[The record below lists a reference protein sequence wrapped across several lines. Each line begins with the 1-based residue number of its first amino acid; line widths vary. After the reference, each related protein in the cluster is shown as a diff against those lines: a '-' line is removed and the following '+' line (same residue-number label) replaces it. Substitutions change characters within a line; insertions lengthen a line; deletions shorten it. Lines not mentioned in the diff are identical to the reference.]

1 MTVGLDSMAVTRE
14 PGSRQIAPNPSVR
27 LTEAEVGAICEV
39 MQQHV
44 ASLGCPRLWL
54 FGSRADPG
62 KRGGDIDLYLE
73 VDAHVPD
80 VPTLVRE
87 LRLAL
92 FQRIGEQRIDIV
104 VRAKNTFPSALHELA
119 KLEGVLLWQ
128 HPTNCVGNT

>member
-1 MTVGLDSMAVTRE
+1 
-14 PGSRQIAPNPSVR
+14 
-27 LTEAEVGAICEV
+27 

-44 ASLGCPRLWL
+44 APLGCSRLWL
-54 FGSRADPG
+54 FGSRADPR

-73 VDAHVPD
+73 VDARVPD
-80 VPTLVRE
+80 VPALVRE

-104 VRAKNTFPSALHELA
+104 VRARNTFPSALHELA